1 MTIVERDI
9 GLALLKRLM
18 QRGLISEET
27 YVSACNSTFFDAN
40 RFSEYAE
47 SDENIS
53 AQEKQPNDEY

>member
-18 QRGLISEET
+18 QRGVISEET
-27 YVSACNSTFFDAN
+27 YVSACNSPFFDAN

>member
-27 YVSACNSTFFDAN
+27 YVSVSHSRFFDAN
-40 RFSEYAE
+40 RFSDSAE
-47 SDENIS
+47 ADKHHS
-53 AQEKQPNDEY
+53 AQGEPSNDEC

>member
-27 YVSACNSTFFDAN
+27 YVSACNSPFFDAN